1 MLNSLPNY
9 LIESSPQSSEAFLPS
24 FYRLVP
30 WTTKSFSSWNISST
44 FSVSP
49 PTFKLKLYPW
59 RILKQSWLL
68 DWLSSLKA
76 LLFKKGLRGFFFGY
90 PRSNKPMSFP
100 LNPLLWCCQNPNTL
114 GWKSVWGYTLIK
126 TGFVLCLTSFEF
138 RVHFNVPFNL
148 EMHNF
153 ILRKKK
159 TIVLIKV
166 FMNKVQRASWTTNDS
181 YKTTLWWVKCKWLRN
196 MQIKFPWKHTRASK
210 INGGK

>member
-1 MLNSLPNY
+1 MLSTLPNY

-76 LLFKKGLRGFFFGY
+76 LLFKKGLRGFCLAIQGVI
-90 PRSNKPMSFP
+90 N
-100 LNPLLWCCQNPNTL
+100 
-114 GWKSVWGYTLIK
+114 
-126 TGFVLCLTSFEF
+126 LCLFHWTLYCDVAKTQTPWAGNLYGATLRSKPDLSCASQVLNLGFTSMF
-138 RVHFNVPFNL
+138 L
-148 EMHNF
+148 S
-153 ILRKKK
+153 I
-159 TIVLIKV
+159 
-166 FMNKVQRASWTTNDS
+166 W
-181 YKTTLWWVKCKWLRN
+181 KC
-196 MQIKFPWKHTRASK
+196 IISF
-210 INGGK
+210 